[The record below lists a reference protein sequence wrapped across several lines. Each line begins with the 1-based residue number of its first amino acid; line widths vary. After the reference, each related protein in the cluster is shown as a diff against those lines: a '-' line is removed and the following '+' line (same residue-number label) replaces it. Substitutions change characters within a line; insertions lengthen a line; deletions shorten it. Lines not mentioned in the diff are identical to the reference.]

1 MRRIAL
7 SVVLTV
13 LGVGLIAGGVVS
25 IFPNALLGLEPY
37 LGTHSSVAAVAL
49 GFGICLAAVNPAA
62 YISWVRIAIVYVIL
76 SILYEL
82 VLFFY
87 LGLGLEALPL
97 SFGIVCAVLLVALY
111 PNRGDLLPKSP
122 RTPEA
127 AGTLPGTN
135 PGAARA

>member
-1 MRRIAL
+1 MRRIG
-7 SVVLTV
+7 LTV
-13 LGVGLIAGGVVS
+13 VMTALGVALIVGGAVS

-37 LGTHSSVAAVAL
+37 VGTHSSVAAVAL

-62 YISWVRIAIVYVIL
+62 HISWVRIALVYVVLAIA
-76 SILYEL
+76 YEL

-87 LGLGLEALPL
+87 LGVGLAWLPL
-97 SFGIVCAVLLVALY
+97 GFAIVCGILLVLLY

-127 AGTLPGTN
+127 AGTLPGTR